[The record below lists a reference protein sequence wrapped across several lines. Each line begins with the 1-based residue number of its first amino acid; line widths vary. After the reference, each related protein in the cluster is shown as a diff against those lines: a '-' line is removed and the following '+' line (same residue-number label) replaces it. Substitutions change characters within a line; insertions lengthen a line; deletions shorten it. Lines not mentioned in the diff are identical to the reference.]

1 MTVKSIVASFRVW
14 LFILFSLFLSLPD
27 YILLRSTLPL
37 TPSFPQPLYAP
48 TQPLPDACPVM
59 RAGRRAYWWNN
70 EEAIL
75 LHQRTEVQKGAKKPK
90 RFLTVNVRFYI
101 WQITFRNEQE
111 ENKSKWTVCLFSQV
125 ICLQGFCPI
134 YTSGPPQALSD
145 SMSVALRDW
154 SRVCQCQWRPPW
166 QQITLTGFLLLPLI
180 APQPGTV
187 QTPWVGRVWGVCVLQ
202 RVRWTSYFKAI
213 YMFE

>member
-1 MTVKSIVASFRVW
+1 
-14 LFILFSLFLSLPD
+14 
-27 YILLRSTLPL
+27 
-37 TPSFPQPLYAP
+37 
-48 TQPLPDACPVM
+48 M
-59 RAGRRAYWWNN
+59 RAGRRACWWNN

-75 LHQRTEVQKGAKKPK
+75 LHQRAEVQKVAKKPPT
-90 RFLTVNVRFYI
+90 RFLTVNVRGYI

-111 ENKSKWTVCLFSQV
+111 ENKSKQTVCLFSQA
-125 ICLQGFCPI
+125 ICLKGFCPI

-145 SMSVALRDW
+145 LMSVALRDW

-187 QTPWVGRVWGVCVLQ
+187 QTPWWGVSEECAWFCVCFGVISKLFTCLN
-202 RVRWTSYFKAI
+202 RALYVALTSRKI
-213 YMFE
+213 LLMFCVSIIGAWIENGGKDEECVMRQFRNLAT